1 MFLSDGAEYLI
12 DIIEKENYEAFAVG
26 GCVRDY
32 LMKRVSS
39 DIDITTN
46 AEPYVLENIL
56 KKNNVRYIETGLKH
70 GTVTAVSGGENYEI
84 TTYRTDGEY
93 SDNRHPEQVRFV
105 KNLSDDLARR
115 DFTMNAIAYNSEKGI
130 VDLYGGCSDIE
141 NKMIR
146 AVGDAD
152 RRFNEDALRIMRAVR
167 FSSVLSF
174 DIEENTR
181 NAIFKNKELLKN
193 VSAERIFTELK
204 KLLCGDNVFK
214 VLTEYR
220 EVIAVIMPEIS
231 AMFDMPQNTKWHIYD
246 VWGHTCKAVESAPK
260 DAVLRLTMLFHDIGK
275 PYCRSTDEKGID
287 HYYGHAKVS
296 EKISSPILKRLKVS
310 NDIYNRVMEL
320 VPIHDAHIGT
330 DKKSIKKWL
339 SKIGEERLLDLVKV
353 KRADKLAQNTELV
366 QQELENLKITESMI
380 YEIVEEGEPFCIKD
394 LDINGNDLLSLGLKG
409 KEVGEMLNLLLDEVI
424 SGKLENKKEN
434 LAAYAKQ

>member
-260 DAVLRLTMLFHDIGK
+260 DAALRLTMLFHDIGK